1 MGTTAAQM
9 QKRQQPPEGGPLGQE
24 DPASREP
31 AANLVPSAT
40 NHSFTTSFQPLRT
53 RGDSAPTAR
62 CYGWGPS
69 RPVPVNHTPV
79 RSSLSS
85 CFAPISK
92 PCAGYVYCHELQA
105 GSGESCTEN
114 FVNFSFPWLH
124 APPTY
129 QAPMQGVLAFCPR
142 SVTTDTQISLQTHLL
157 HPEQHPGLRPL
168 EHGSGP
174 QSDAGMALARL

>member
-124 APPTY
+124 APPPHLTSPNARRSGLLPTQCDHRY
-129 QAPMQGVLAFCPR
+129 SDLLTDPPSPPRAAPRPA
-142 SVTTDTQISLQTHLL
+142 S
-157 HPEQHPGLRPL
+157 PG
-168 EHGSGP
+168 
-174 QSDAGMALARL
+174 ARLWSTE